1 MRTIAGATIA
11 AILAACACS
20 LPADAAA
27 VGRAAISVS
36 PANLAATATHAF
48 PAIRFSR
55 DLGRVNDAMPMHVV
69 LGLTMRNRVLLDTL
83 LRRQSTPGDPMYGQF
98 LTPQQTASLFGPT
111 GAQVQAVASF
121 LARAGYRNLRV
132 SSDNMLLEAD
142 GTAAMANAAFATP
155 IHALAVPG
163 RQIYANATDPQL
175 PAGLH
180 GMVTAIEGLNNLP
193 MHSAIQ
199 YARHQPQRAAQ
210 AAGLRLDTTAPPQPC
225 ELPEQG
231 ACLLNSYTAT
241 GFQLAYDSPQHS
253 GNTNTWGYTGKSTN
267 IAIFAEG
274 DITNVLTDLR
284 TYEKTN
290 VPVLPQVPV
299 SVVYA
304 GIQSPDVSGQD
315 EFDLDTQTSTG
326 MAGNVKRLYIYVAT
340 SLTDADTSVE
350 FDRFKTDD
358 VAKAGSASFG
368 ECEIFPS
375 LDGAMLLD
383 DTIFAQAAVQG
394 QTVFSSAGDNGTTCP
409 VVAATGVPGTGLPFQ
424 SYPGTSP
431 YVVSVGGT
439 TLITNSGTG
448 TYDTEVAWYGTGGG
462 SSTEEGAP
470 FWQNGVV
477 PAIDSPPNPVPGVE
491 TFKSVPDIAMDA
503 DPNTGA
509 LVYVNGV
516 ATGVGG
522 TSLSSPLSLGVWA
535 RMETAHNNS
544 LGFASPLL
552 YQEYKNNT
560 KVVATTGTYLP
571 PTPPTGATTQL
582 IGGFH
587 DIFVGTNGLPALPG
601 YDQTTGLGTF
611 DISLQFKDLPTTYP
625 H

>member
-1 MRTIAGATIA
+1 MRSLASAAIA
-11 AILAACACS
+11 AAFAACAI
-20 LPADAAA
+20 PANAA
-27 VGRAAISVS
+27 VPGRVVIA
-36 PANLAATATHAF
+36 PGTANVEVTATRAF
-48 PAIRFSR
+48 PATRFTQ
-55 DLGRVNDAMPMHVV
+55 DLGRVNDGTPMHVV
-69 LGLTMRNRVLLDTL
+69 LGLTMRNRALIDTL
-83 LRRQSTPGDPMYGQF
+83 LRRQSTPSDPLYGHF
-98 LTPQQTASLFGPT
+98 LTPQQTASIFSPT

-121 LARAGYRNLRV
+121 LARSGFRNLRV
-132 SSDNMLLEAD
+132 SPDNLLLEAD
-142 GTAAMANAAFATP
+142 GTAATANAAFATP
-155 IHALAVPG
+155 IHALNVAG
-163 RQIYANATDPQL
+163 RRIFANATAPQL
-175 PAGLH
+175 PTTLH
-180 GMVTAIEGLNNLP
+180 GMVTAIEGLNNMP
-193 MHSAIQ
+193 MRPAIQ
-199 YARHQPQRAAQ
+199 YAHRRPLVAAQ
-210 AAGLRLDTTAPPQPC
+210 TGAHLDNTSPPQPC
-225 ELPEQG
+225 QLAEQSE
-231 ACLLNSYTAT
+231 CLLNSYTAT

-253 GNTNTWGYTGKSTN
+253 GNTNTWGFTGKSTS

-284 TYEKTN
+284 TYEKNN

-299 SVVYA
+299 SVIYA
-304 GIQSPDVSGQD
+304 GVKSPDVSGQD

-340 SLTDADTSVE
+340 SLTDSDTSVE

-358 VAKAGSASFG
+358 VASAGSASFG

-383 DTIFAQAAVQG
+383 DTIFAEAAVQG

-448 TYDTEVAWYGTGGG
+448 TYNSEIAWIGTGGG
-462 SSTEEGAP
+462 SSTEEASP

-477 PAIDSPPNPVPGVE
+477 PAVDNPPAPVPGVE
-491 TFKSVPDIAMDA
+491 TFKSVPDVAMDA

-516 ATGVGG
+516 ATGIGG

-535 RMETAHNNS
+535 RLETAHNNS

-552 YQEYKNNT
+552 YQEYKNFT
-560 KVVATTGTYLP
+560 AVVAATGTHTP
-571 PTPPTGATTQL
+571 PTPPAGATTQL

-587 DIFVGTNGLPALPG
+587 DIFIGSNGLPALPG

>member
-1 MRTIAGATIA
+1 MRSLAVVAVAAAFAASAIPAGAAIAGRVVVAPPA
-11 AILAACACS
+11 A
-20 LPADAAA
+20 DVA
-27 VGRAAISVS
+27 V
-36 PANLAATATHAF
+36 TATRAF
-48 PAIRFSR
+48 PATRFTQ
-55 DLGRVNDAMPMHVV
+55 DLGRVSDATPMHVV
-69 LGLTMRNRVLLDTL
+69 VGLTMRNRTLIDTL
-83 LRRQSTPGDPMYGQF
+83 LRRQTTPGDPMYGHF
-98 LTPQQTASLFGPT
+98 LTPQQTAALFSPT
-111 GAQVQAVASF
+111 GTEVQAVATF
-121 LARAGYRNLRV
+121 LGRSGFRNLRV
-132 SSDNMLLEAD
+132 SPDNLLIEAD
-142 GTAAMANAAFATP
+142 GTAATANAAFATP
-155 IHALAVPG
+155 IHALAISG
-163 RQIYANATDPQL
+163 QRIFANATAPQL
-175 PAGLH
+175 PSSLR
-180 GMVTAIEGLNNLP
+180 GMVTAIEGLNNMP
-193 MHSAIQ
+193 MRPAIRL
-199 YARHQPQRAAQ
+199 ARHRPFLAGQPGAAH
-210 AAGLRLDTTAPPQPC
+210 LDTATQPC
-225 ELPEQG
+225 ELAELNE
-231 ACLLNSYTAT
+231 CLVNSYTAT

-253 GNTNTWGYTGKSTN
+253 GNTNTWGYTGKSTS

-284 TYEKTN
+284 TYEKSN
-290 VPVLPQVPV
+290 VPVLPEVPV
-299 SVVYA
+299 QVIYA
-304 GIQSPDVSGQD
+304 GVKSPDVSGQD

-358 VAKAGSASFG
+358 LANAGSASFG

-383 DTIFAQAAVQG
+383 DTIFAEAAVQG

-439 TLITNSGTG
+439 TLVTNSGTG
-448 TYDTEVAWYGTGGG
+448 TYNSEIAWYGTGGG
-462 SSTEEGAP
+462 SSTEEASP

-477 PAIDSPPNPVPGVE
+477 PAVDSPPNPVPAAE
-491 TFKSVPDIAMDA
+491 TFKSVPDVAMDA
-503 DPNTGA
+503 DPDTGA

-522 TSLSSPLSLGVWA
+522 TSLASPLSLGVWA
-535 RMETAHNNS
+535 RLETAHNNS

-552 YQEYKNNT
+552 YQEYKNFT
-560 KVVATTGTYLP
+560 TVVAATGTYLP
-571 PTPPTGATTQL
+571 PTPAAGTTTQL

-587 DIFVGTNGLPALPG
+587 DIFVGSNGLPALPG